1 VQGDGGADNEF
12 EDAVRRFL
20 EQAEAPHAPHEP
32 SYAER
37 QRAARQADLRRRLDE
52 EAEHDR
58 RLADRDRR
66 SEHRGTRSRR
76 RIRWL
81 APLLVLALVGIG
93 AYLSTD
99 RGKSA
104 LAGSPEL
111 RRPQDWP
118 TVDRTASSRPL
129 GTPPVEPAEPGPYR
143 FARTDDDDRP
153 VAWDPCR
160 PIRYVV
166 NPTNQPPG
174 GDVLIR
180 EAIGRTAAATGL
192 VFVDDGTTTETP
204 SADRPMFQ
212 PERYGDRWAPVLVTW
227 STPAEVPELRDR
239 VAGLGGPAAVG
250 LDQSPMVNVT
260 GSVALDAPQLTEVI
274 SFPGGTTRARAVV
287 QHEFGHLVGLDH
299 VDDRGQLMN
308 PEAVEGVSE
317 WGPGDL
323 HGLHALGSGDCR
335 PDI

>member
-1 VQGDGGADNEF
+1 
-12 EDAVRRFL
+12 
-20 EQAEAPHAPHEP
+20 
-32 SYAER
+32 
-37 QRAARQADLRRRLDE
+37 
-52 EAEHDR
+52 
-58 RLADRDRR
+58 
-66 SEHRGTRSRR
+66 
-76 RIRWL
+76 
-81 APLLVLALVGIG
+81 
-93 AYLSTD
+93 
-99 RGKSA
+99 
-104 LAGSPEL
+104 
-111 RRPQDWP
+111 
-118 TVDRTASSRPL
+118 
-129 GTPPVEPAEPGPYR
+129 
-143 FARTDDDDRP
+143 
-153 VAWDPCR
+153 
-160 PIRYVV
+160 
-166 NPTNQPPG
+166 
-174 GDVLIR
+174 
-180 EAIGRTAAATGL
+180 L

-204 SADRPMFQ
+204 SADRPVFQ

>member
-1 VQGDGGADNEF
+1 
-12 EDAVRRFL
+12 
-20 EQAEAPHAPHEP
+20 
-32 SYAER
+32 
-37 QRAARQADLRRRLDE
+37 
-52 EAEHDR
+52 
-58 RLADRDRR
+58 
-66 SEHRGTRSRR
+66 
-76 RIRWL
+76 
-81 APLLVLALVGIG
+81 
-93 AYLSTD
+93 
-99 RGKSA
+99 
-104 LAGSPEL
+104 
-111 RRPQDWP
+111 
-118 TVDRTASSRPL
+118 
-129 GTPPVEPAEPGPYR
+129 
-143 FARTDDDDRP
+143 
-153 VAWDPCR
+153 
-160 PIRYVV
+160 
-166 NPTNQPPG
+166 
-174 GDVLIR
+174 
-180 EAIGRTAAATGL
+180 
-192 VFVDDGTTTETP
+192 
-204 SADRPMFQ
+204 MFQ